1 MTKKAIFALVLV
13 GAVFAARPAVKRV
26 GQKMTEHCEQM
37 AAQCKQMLAQ
47 AGGREEATGGA

>member
-13 GAVFAARPAVKRV
+13 GAVLAARPAVKRM
-26 GQKMTEHCEQM
+26 GRKMSEHCEQM